1 MTMDSR
7 SFAAAVALVAACPAT
22 PVLAQEGAKLFASQC
37 KLCHAAA
44 SGPMGPQLTG
54 VAGAA
59 VAGRDD
65 YQYSPALKAKGG
77 VWSDDS
83 LDAFLASPGRFAP
96 GSRMPVSV
104 AREEDRAALISYL
117 KALK

>member
-1 MTMDSR
+1 MTILSR
-7 SFAAAVALVAACPAT
+7 SFAAAVALAACSAT

-77 VWSDDS
+77 VWSDDN

-96 GSRMPVSV
+96 GSRMAVSV
-104 AREEDRAALISYL
+104 TREEDRAALISYL